1 MSRRRLRMAK
11 AHTCPPLDAR
21 PSSAHVGDMSQEPEM
36 SSEKPPAKAP
46 KSPKPADRPERLP
59 LEETI
64 LRLCAERGA
73 EKSICP
79 TDAAKAFAQ
88 ARGEDD
94 LGWRNWLTQVR
105 STAVGMA
112 RQGRLI
118 IYRKGKPADPD
129 DFRGV
134 YRLGLPRSE

>member
-1 MSRRRLRMAK
+1 MTL
-11 AHTCPPLDAR
+11 PLDAGL
-21 PSSAHVGDMSQEPEM
+21 PSAHVGGMSQD
-36 SSEKPPAKAP
+36 SEKTKKP
-46 KSPKPADRPERLP
+46 KTPKPPKPAPDKPERLP

-73 EKSICP
+73 DKSICP
-79 TDAAKAFAQ
+79 TDAAKAFAA

-94 LGWRNWLTQVR
+94 LAWRRWLTQVR

-112 RQGRLI
+112 RNGTLI
-118 IYRKGKPADPD
+118 IYRKGKPADPE

>member
-1 MSRRRLRMAK
+1 ML
-11 AHTCPPLDAR
+11 PLDAGR
-21 PSSAHVGDMSQEPEM
+21 ASAHVGGMSQD
-36 SSEKPPAKAP
+36 SEKTKKP
-46 KSPKPADRPERLP
+46 KTPKPPKPAPDKPERLP

-64 LRLCAERGA
+64 LRLCADRGA
-73 EKSICP
+73 DKSICP
-79 TDAAKAFAQ
+79 TDAAKAFAD

-94 LGWRNWLTQVR
+94 LAWRRWLTQVR

-118 IYRKGKPADPD
+118 IYRKGKPADPE